1 MDAYG
6 DERTEELLEELEKRI
21 HQTYKQAHSEMQ
33 DKIDAYFSRLK
44 ERDGEQKALLDAGK
58 ITKQEYEQWRL
69 AQIARGKR
77 YEALRDEYAQR
88 MTAANQQAAAY
99 INDQTPGI
107 YSLNQNYAAYT
118 IERISGNVGF
128 TLIDEQTVRR
138 LIQENPD
145 LFYRP
150 AIDTPLDTVWNRKKL
165 TAELCSGILQGE
177 SIGQIADRFQNVSDM
192 NRTSALR
199 NARTAVTNAQNAGR
213 QASYDRA
220 KAMGLPQRK
229 YWMATKDL
237 KTRESHRK
245 MDGVAVELDGWFT
258 TPLGSVMQYPG
269 DRNGKPADY
278 YNCRCTVSTREK
290 EGIEAEA
297 RMMRVRDPVTGEN
310 VLVQE
315 MTYQEW
321 EAWKENLEKAQA
333 RVIMKVKDK
342 LDLPKEAVVN
352 FPPKYINTEKM
363 EFDGRHIN
371 KERAHA
377 VTEEQA
383 REWIMDAKVSVTV
396 WKGQYERYYACGGAV
411 YVDLRQKLIR
421 TAYPKGEFTEKLVE
435 LMEVLQSDE
444 D

>member
-269 DRNGKPADY
+269 DRNGKPVDY

-290 EGIEAEA
+290 EGIEAET

-321 EAWKENLEKAQA
+321 YAWKMQSQTVQNAAGRDIIKVNRTTPHGIPDSITQVTSKQGGISRNYYDSEGRWIRQISNNNHGNKKQHPFGRNGEHAHDVIWENEKIVD
-333 RVIMKVKDK
+333 R
-342 LDLPKEAVVN
+342 P
-352 FPPKYINTEKM
+352 
-363 EFDGRHIN
+363 
-371 KERAHA
+371 
-377 VTEEQA
+377 A
-383 REWIMDAKVSVTV
+383 RELTEN
-396 WKGQYERYYACGGAV
+396 ERKENI
-411 YVDLRQKLIR
+411 DIL
-421 TAYPKGEFTEKLVE
+421 
-435 LMEVLQSDE
+435 
-444 D
+444 